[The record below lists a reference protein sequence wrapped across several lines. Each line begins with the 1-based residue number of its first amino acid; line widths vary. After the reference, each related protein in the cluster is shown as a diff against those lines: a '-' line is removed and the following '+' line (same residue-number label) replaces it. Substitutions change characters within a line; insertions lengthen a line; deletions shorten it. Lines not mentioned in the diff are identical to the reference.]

1 MANSCIAF
9 HVLSQ
14 TTLTFS
20 QEFNNLK
27 KLGDSLLTRS
37 TKLTDLIR
45 KIESEMGEKEVDS
58 PERKRAEQP

>member
-37 TKLTDLIR
+37 SKLTDLIG
-45 KIESEMGEKEVDS
+45 KIESEMVEKEVDS

>member
-37 TKLTDLIR
+37 SKLTDLIG
-45 KIESEMGEKEVDS
+45 KIESETGEKEVDS